1 MKVIKNEKDYSA
13 ASKRLEK
20 IFSAK
25 PDTPEGDEAEVLV
38 ILMEDYEKKNFSI
51 EAPLAVDAIRF
62 RMEQMNLKQVD
73 LIPYLGTKERVSEV
87 LSGKRNLTLDMM
99 IALHDHLG
107 ISFESLIR
115 NSSKRKEKRASKSLY
130 SSSFHRERF
139 TMVQEPAPVYK
150 KKK

>member
-1 MKVIKNEKDYSA
+1 MKAIRNEKDYQA

-20 IFSAK
+20 IFSSK
-25 PDTPEGDEAEVLV
+25 PNTPGGNEAEILV
-38 ILMEDYEKKNFSI
+38 ILMEDYEKKHFPI
-51 EAPLAVDAIRF
+51 EAPDPVEAIRF

-87 LSGKRNLTLDMM
+87 LSGKRNLTLNMM

-115 NSSKRKEKRASKSLY
+115 NSSKQKAGRASKSLY
-130 SSSFHRERF
+130 TSSFHSEQIHTVREAA
-139 TMVQEPAPVYK
+139 TGYK

>member
-1 MKVIKNEKDYSA
+1 MRAIKNEKDYQA

-25 PDTPEGDEAEVLV
+25 PNSSEGDEAELLV
-38 ILMEDYEKKNFSI
+38 ILLEDYEKKNFPI
-51 EAPLAVDAIRF
+51 EAPNAIDAIRF

-115 NSSKRKEKRASKSLY
+115 NSAKRKTRASSKSLY
-130 SSSFHRERF
+130 TSSFYREHSN
-139 TMVQEPAPVYK
+139 VVHEPSIVYRK
-150 KKK
+150 KK

>member
-1 MKVIKNEKDYSA
+1 MKAIKNEKDYQA

-20 IFSAK
+20 IFSSK
-25 PDTPEGDEAEVLV
+25 PNTPAGNESEILM
-38 ILMEDYEKKNFSI
+38 ILMEDYEKKHFPI
-51 EAPLAVDAIRF
+51 EAPNPVEAIRF

-87 LSGKRNLTLDMM
+87 LSGKRNLTLNMM

-115 NSSKRKEKRASKSLY
+115 NSSKQKAGRTSKSLY
-130 SSSFHRERF
+130 TSSFHREHLH
-139 TMVQEPAPVYK
+139 TVQEAAPVSK

>member
-1 MKVIKNEKDYSA
+1 MKAIRNEKDYQA

-20 IFSAK
+20 VFSSK
-25 PDTPEGDEAEVLV
+25 PNSPGGNEAEILV
-38 ILMEDYEKKNFSI
+38 ILMEDYEKKHFPI
-51 EAPLAVDAIRF
+51 EAPDPVEAIRF

-87 LSGKRNLTLDMM
+87 LSGKRNLTLNMM

>member
-1 MKVIKNEKDYSA
+1 MKAIKNEKEYNA

-20 IFSAK
+20 IFSAE
-25 PDTPEGDEAEVLV
+25 PNTPEGDEAEVQV
-38 ILMEDYEKKNFSI
+38 ILMEDYEKRNFPI
-51 EAPLAVDAIRF
+51 EAPNAVDAIRF

-115 NSSKRKEKRASKSLY
+115 NSSKRKERRVSKSLY
-130 SSSFHRERF
+130 TSSFHKEHPTIVNETAVAYR
-139 TMVQEPAPVYK
+139 K
-150 KKK
+150 KK